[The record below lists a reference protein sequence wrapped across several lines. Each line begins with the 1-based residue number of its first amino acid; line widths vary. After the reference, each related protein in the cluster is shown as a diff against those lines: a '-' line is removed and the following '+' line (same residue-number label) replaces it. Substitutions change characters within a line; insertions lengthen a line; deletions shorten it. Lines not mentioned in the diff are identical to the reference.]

1 MHLLLEALWMLD
13 YVHTGLTPNI
23 HRDIKL
29 DNIMLRHAT
38 GQVVLIEFG
47 VVKEV
52 TYTNGPTIADPTI
65 AARTVGYMPA
75 VMGNNPSHHEDDT
88 VSVNRVS
95 LEDVLQFIEILNQL
109 ECNGFFQYRLPTVKE
124 REFAAWGSGLL
135 NLEAT
140 A

>member
-1 MHLLLEALWMLD
+1 
-13 YVHTGLTPNI
+13 
-23 HRDIKL
+23 
-29 DNIMLRHAT
+29 
-38 GQVVLIEFG
+38 
-47 VVKEV
+47 
-52 TYTNGPTIADPTI
+52 
-65 AARTVGYMPA
+65 MPA